1 MSRKTTIPTLILAI
15 TLIATGAPV
24 ASAQETTGTTIRP
37 LAVET
42 LATLTVTET
51 QEDVDGYT
59 QDSFK
64 YPKSRSDL
72 GSKADQWD
80 YIMQRDFDKT
90 TLQTDKGNV
99 TYGELRN
106 DPYSGQTIAYQG
118 KAGAVDIEHIVA
130 RSEAWDSGAWEWTQ
144 EQRDEFAN
152 DPLEVLA
159 VNASGNRSHG
169 EKDAAKWLPSSG
181 SPLFPNG
188 NASYDCKYVA
198 RQIAVK
204 AKWKLTVDQA
214 EHDAMA
220 KTLESCPV
228 QTIPLDADGEYWDD
242 NPSDTPVKTG
252 DVNGDGKYTTADLT
266 SLRVYANGKLVGKFD
281 PTDSAPVT
289 AARNATIKME
299 GSPSGWQDMPV
310 AKQDGSGITIRM
322 VAPDGQSV
330 ITYAFAYEADRSGK
344 YSADDLKNLRVVYNG
359 ETLTVDDGSVT
370 VADPSKA
377 EFTGIPDGWKV
388 NLETLKNGTVKA
400 VVTAPDGSFVQIV
413 CIRKEQASTASQTAG
428 QTASKTASKT
438 AGAGGGQ
445 SSLAQTGSPVT
456 AAFAA
461 VVMLVLAGGAAQGM
475 RNARKYKRL
484 L

>member
-64 YPKSRSDL
+64 YPKTRSDL

-80 YIMQRDFDKT
+80 WVMQRDFDKT

-106 DPYSGQTIAYQG
+106 DPYSGQTITYQG

-130 RSEAWDSGAWEWTQ
+130 RSEAWDSGASKWTQ

-152 DPLEVLA
+152 DPLEVMA

-169 EKDAAKWLPSSG
+169 EKDAANWLPSSG

-188 NASYDCKYVA
+188 NPSYDCKYVA

-228 QTIPLDADGEYWDD
+228 QTIPLDTDGEYWDD

-266 SLRVYANGKLVGKFD
+266 SVRVYANGELVGKFD
-281 PTDSAPVT
+281 PTDSAPV
-289 AARNATIKME
+289 AVARNATITTE
-299 GSPSGWQDMPV
+299 GLPSGWRDMPV
-310 AKQDGSGITIRM
+310 AKQDGSGITIGM
-322 VAPDGQSV
+322 VAPDGQTI
-330 ITYAFAYEADRSGK
+330 ITYVFTYEADAAK
-344 YSADDLKNLRVVYNG
+344 YSADDLRNLKLVYEG
-359 ETLTVDDGSVT
+359 KVLTLTEGGVT
-370 VADPSKA
+370 VADPSKV
-377 EFTGIPDGWKV
+377 EFSGVPSGWQV
-388 NLETLKNGTVKA
+388 NLETLRDGTVKA
-400 VVTAPDGSFVQIV
+400 AVTAPDGSFMQIIY
-413 CIRKEQASTASQTAG
+413 IRKQTASTASQTAS
-428 QTASKTASKT
+428 TADNGDGTANGLAKTGTGVTGAFT
-438 AGAGGGQ
+438 AFLALFVVGGLMCGA
-445 SSLAQTGSPVT
+445 
-456 AAFAA
+456 
-461 VVMLVLAGGAAQGM
+461 
-475 RNARKYKRL
+475 RIARKYRRVL
-484 L
+484 E